1 MSCLSDREIA
11 EIAATGQADDL
22 AWEHVADCG
31 TCARLLAEALAPQL
45 VAAAHGRSYALGAE
59 LARGGMGRVVRAKD
73 KHLGR
78 PVAIKLSTVG
88 NAVNDT
94 RFQREIE
101 LTARLQHPNIIPIY
115 DAGELDGAP
124 FYAMRPVAGQRL
136 DERIAAATTR
146 EQRLLL
152 LPHVLAVVDAMA
164 YAHRQGVIH
173 RDLKPQN
180 VLVGEH
186 GETVVIDWG
195 LGKQIG
201 EPEDPRASVPN
212 LDPTKTALGSIVGT
226 PGYMAPEQARGEIT
240 DRRTDVYALGCI
252 LFQALTGE
260 PPRKG
265 SSEAA
270 IVLAAEGEP
279 IDVSRR
285 APDLPGDLR
294 AIIVK
299 ATEPDPANRY
309 ADAGELGADLRRY
322 QAGLLVDAYRYRW
335 YQRVARGLRR
345 HRMAVAV
352 IASVLVSGVLIGGV
366 AIEKVLDE
374 RDRANTERAAA
385 TNLLGFLVDD
395 LPMKLRGVGHL
406 DVLSDAASRLD
417 SYYTQVTPARAD
429 LAAELVRHAEVKAL
443 RAGVATL
450 AGQAGSADALSAA
463 ALDLAREAERRG
475 EPGASDVL
483 AQLLVDRGTSI
494 EAADPTAARASFEA
508 ALAKLAT
515 LPETPARRTMHALAA
530 LRLSSIALAASKL
543 DEAGRLIADAH
554 AALPPDP
561 GDVLWANL
569 ASSIDYVDAQR
580 RWALRDLPGARAAI
594 EPGIAAAKLAVRRGP
609 WRSEGHQALAAAESL
624 LGGVLIDQ
632 GDVAGAEQALADA
645 AAIQRALVEVDPDN
659 VALRVALAST
669 LSDLANARDQLGKGD
684 AAGSRREALQLLD
697 ALIASQPQNA
707 GWRALQIRILREAG
721 DVTKAEAS
729 AKLLPADLRTCTLVD
744 IARDRAVS
752 AIAAHDLGDARAAL
766 DHASQLLAAEPAP
779 HPDCMQFQPFEVL
792 IDRATATPSQ
802 RAALLDQARQM
813 AAELRAQGIDDTIA
827 HTLQQKIDDAAK
839 AP

>member
-11 EIAATGQADDL
+11 EIAATGRADDL
-22 AWEHVADCG
+22 AWDHIADCG
-31 TCARLLAEALAPQL
+31 TCAGLLAETLAPQQ
-45 VAAAHGRSYALGAE
+45 VAAVHGRSYALGAE
-59 LARGGMGRVVRAKD
+59 LARGGMGRVLRAKD
-73 KHLGR
+73 EHLGR

-88 NAVNDT
+88 SAVNDT

-136 DERIAAATTR
+136 DERIATATTR

-152 LPHVLAVVDAMA
+152 LPHVLAVVDAVA

-180 VLVGEH
+180 VLVGEF

-226 PGYMAPEQARGEIT
+226 PGYMAPEQARGEDT

-252 LFQALTGE
+252 LFQTLTGE

-279 IDVSRR
+279 IDVARR

-294 AIIVK
+294 AIIAK
-299 ATEPDPANRY
+299 AAQPDPAKRY

-335 YQRVARGLRR
+335 YQRVGRGLRR
-345 HRMAVAV
+345 HRTAVAV
-352 IASVLVSGVLIGGV
+352 IASVVVSGALIGGV
-366 AIEKVLDE
+366 AIEKVIGE

-395 LPMKLRGVGHL
+395 LPQKLRGVGHL
-406 DVLSDAASRLD
+406 DVLSDAAARLD
-417 SYYTQVTPARAD
+417 DYYTQVTPARED
-429 LAAELVRHAEVKAL
+429 LALELVRHAEVKAL

-450 AGQAGSADALSAA
+450 AGQTGSADTLSAT

-475 EPGASDVL
+475 ERGASDVL
-483 AQLLVDRGTSI
+483 AELLVDRGTAI
-494 EAADPTAARASFEA
+494 EATDPTGATIAFQGAITQ
-508 ALAKLAT
+508 LAK
-515 LPETPARRTMHALAA
+515 LPETPVRRTMHAMAA
-530 LRLSSIALAASKL
+530 LRLASITLAASEL
-543 DEAGRLIADAH
+543 DEAGAFIAEAH
-554 AALPPDP
+554 KALPPDA
-561 GDVLWANL
+561 GNVQWASL
-569 ASSIDYVDAQR
+569 ASSIGYVDAQR
-580 RWALRDLPGARAAI
+580 RWALRDLPEARAAI
-594 EPGIAAAKLAVRRGP
+594 EPAIAAAKLAVRRSP
-609 WRSEGHQALAAAESL
+609 WRAEGHQALATAESL

-632 GDVAGAEQALADA
+632 GELAGAEQALADST
-645 AAIQRALVEVDPDN
+645 AIQRALVEVDPDN
-659 VALRVALAST
+659 VMLRAELAST

-684 AAGSRREALQLLD
+684 VAGARRESVQLLD
-697 ALIASQPQNA
+697 ALVASQPDNA
-707 GWRALQIRILREAG
+707 GWRGLQIRVLREGG
-721 DVTKAEAS
+721 DVAKAEAS
-729 AKLLPADLRTCTLVD
+729 AKLLPPAQRTYTLVD
-744 IARDRAVS
+744 IARDRAVG
-752 AIAAHDLGDARAAL
+752 AIAAHDLATARAAL
-766 DHASQLLAAEPAP
+766 DHASRLLAAEPAP
-779 HPDCMQFQPFEVL
+779 QPECMKFQPFEVL
-792 IDRATATPSQ
+792 IDRATATPNQ
-802 RAALLDQARQM
+802 RAELLDQARQM
-813 AAELRAQGIDDTIA
+813 AAALRAQGIDDAIA

-839 AP
+839 SP